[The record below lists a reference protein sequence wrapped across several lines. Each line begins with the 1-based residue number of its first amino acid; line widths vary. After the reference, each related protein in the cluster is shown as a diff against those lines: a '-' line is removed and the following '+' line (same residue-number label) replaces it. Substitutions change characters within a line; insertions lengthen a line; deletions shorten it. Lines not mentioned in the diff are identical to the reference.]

1 MHFSF
6 STADLPAN
14 GKFETWRDLWMRRLV
29 EVEVS
34 TDIPDA
40 FDGQIELWSAGPLS
54 VAGVNVRKTL
64 YDRTPSLAR
73 NGNDDFSLTLCGH
86 DVAIRTPKGEE
97 MHVRKRGAFF
107 LRHDRRFSVE
117 ASDNC
122 YTVLMRIDR
131 KALLDLIPRG
141 FDPDITGFAPGG
153 PMVDL
158 LWSYLPVI
166 TGEAGESARQSRDL
180 LGRHVID
187 LIAMMLKPSRDAAE
201 LISGRGLKALRTKAL
216 LDAIDKHFATS
227 DLSPATIAR
236 HLGISPRQVHRLL
249 EETPKT
255 FYEHVL
261 ERRLLGAHAM
271 LTTPQR
277 QERSIAEVALACGFA
292 DVTHFNRAFRAR
304 FGDTPTGVRGTASRD
319 ETMRVLRDSL
329 APKR

>member
-1 MHFSF
+1 MTGSPGASAIGRQDDTLSPRTKPGNSGGVAPIDPATLNSSHFSF
-6 STADLPAN
+6 STREIPAP
-14 GKFETWRDLWMRRLV
+14 GKFETWRDLWMRRMV

-34 TDIPDA
+34 TDLTDV
-40 FDGQIELWSAGPLS
+40 FEGQIDFWAAGPLS

-64 YDRTPSLAR
+64 YDRTASLAR

-86 DVAIRTPKGEE
+86 DVTIRTPQGEA
-97 MHVRKRGAFF
+97 MQVRKRGAFF

-131 KALLDLIPRG
+131 KALLDLVPRG
-141 FDPDITGFAPGG
+141 FDPDMAGFAPGS

-166 TGEAGESARQSRDL
+166 TGEANEAALQPRDM

-187 LIAMMLKPSRDAAE
+187 LVALMLKPSRDA
-201 LISGRGLKALRTKAL
+201 IDMMSGRGLKAVRTKAL
-216 LDAIDKHFATS
+216 LDAIDRHFAAP

-236 HLGISPRQVHRLL
+236 HLGISVRQVHRLL

-255 FYEHVL
+255 FYEHL
-261 ERRLLGAHAM
+261 QERRCRKRTGIWPSRDGPDPLR
-271 LTTPQR
+271 T
-277 QERSIAEVALACGFA
+277 S
-292 DVTHFNRAFRAR
+292 RAR
-304 FGDTPTGVRGTASRD
+304 PVSAT
-319 ETMRVLRDSL
+319 
-329 APKR
+329 

>member
-1 MHFSF
+1 
-6 STADLPAN
+6 
-14 GKFETWRDLWMRRLV
+14 
-29 EVEVS
+29 
-34 TDIPDA
+34 
-40 FDGQIELWSAGPLS
+40 
-54 VAGVNVRKTL
+54 
-64 YDRTPSLAR
+64 
-73 NGNDDFSLTLCGH
+73 LTLCGH

-97 MHVRKRGAFF
+97 MHVQKRGAFF

-131 KALLDLIPRG
+131 KTLLDLVPRG
-141 FDPDITGFAPGG
+141 FDPDISGFAPGG

-166 TGEAGESARQSRDL
+166 TGGASEAARQSRDM

-187 LIAMMLKPSRDAAE
+187 IVAMMLKPSRDAAE
-201 LISGRGLKALRTKAL
+201 LISGRGLKAVRTRAL
-216 LDAIDKHFATS
+216 LDAIDRHFATPE
-227 DLSPATIAR
+227 LSPAMIAR

-255 FYEHVL
+255 FVEHVL
-261 ERRLLGAHAM
+261 ERRLQGAHAM
-271 LTTPQR
+271 LAAPDLQG
-277 QERSIAEVALACGFA
+277 RSIAEVALACGFA

-304 FGDTPTGVRGTASRD
+304 FGDTPTGIRGAASRD
-319 ETMRVLRDSL
+319 ETMRVLRDSV